1 MIKIIYKFV
10 LTILVIIG
18 LLATYLST
26 IGIKTNRLNN
36 QISNEIKKFNNDLN
50 IQLKEV
56 TILLDPFNLR
66 FLVKTIGTNMVYKN
80 QTIQLESIKSVISIK
95 SLLNNQ
101 FSLNQL
107 IYHKSIQINNLI
119 IFLRVLTNDPNLYFT
134 KLVKKGL

>member
-18 LLATYLST
+18 LFATYLST

-36 QISNEIKKFNNDLN
+36 QISNEIKSFNNDLN

-66 FLVKTIGTNMVYKN
+66 FLVKTIGTNLVYKN

-95 SLLNNQ
+95 S
-101 FSLNQL
+101 
-107 IYHKSIQINNLI
+107 
-119 IFLRVLTNDPNLYFT
+119 
-134 KLVKKGL
+134 

>member
-18 LLATYLST
+18 LFATYLST

-36 QISNEIKKFNNDLN
+36 QISNEIKSFNNDLN

-66 FLVKTIGTNMVYKN
+66 FLVKTIGTNLVYKN

-95 SLLNNQ
+95 SLLSNE

-107 IYHKSIQINNLI
+107 DISTKSIQVNNLI
-119 IFLRVLTNDPNLYFT
+119 TFISSH
-134 KLVKKGL
+134 K

>member
-36 QISNEIKKFNNDLN
+36 QISNEIKSFNNDLN

-56 TILLDPFNLR
+56 TILLDPF
-66 FLVKTIGTNMVYKN
+66 
-80 QTIQLESIKSVISIK
+80 
-95 SLLNNQ
+95 
-101 FSLNQL
+101 
-107 IYHKSIQINNLI
+107 
-119 IFLRVLTNDPNLYFT
+119 
-134 KLVKKGL
+134 